1 MGVVC
6 VVLLLLVVVV
16 LLVVMVHRQQTCAQ
30 IRRRGYSRL
39 SPDVSHALHLDMK
52 GDFTLHF
59 DYLRECDKSVDKL
72 LSQNFFDN
80 IFVVIV
86 SEGSTQFVVI
96 HVMLIL
102 AETPESGH
110 LFGVDEFEFAIGVG
124 PRDYVFVLKIIRLLA
139 LGLTIV

>member
-1 MGVVC
+1 
-6 VVLLLLVVVV
+6 
-16 LLVVMVHRQQTCAQ
+16 
-30 IRRRGYSRL
+30 
-39 SPDVSHALHLDMK
+39 MK

-102 AETPESGH
+102 AKTPESGH
-110 LFGVDEFEFAIGVG
+110 LFGVDQFELAIGVG